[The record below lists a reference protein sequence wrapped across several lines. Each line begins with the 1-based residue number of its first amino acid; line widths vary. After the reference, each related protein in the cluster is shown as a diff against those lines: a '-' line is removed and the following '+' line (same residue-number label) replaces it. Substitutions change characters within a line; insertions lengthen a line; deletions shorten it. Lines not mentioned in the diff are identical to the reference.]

1 MRDSPSRS
9 LVVSA
14 HLKVIVGESVG
25 VFESLQNGV
34 NNATFGDV
42 TMTDLRKLR
51 EFHSKE
57 LLCKH

>member
-1 MRDSPSRS
+1 MRDSLSRS

-25 VFESLQNGV
+25 MFESLQNGV

>member
-1 MRDSPSRS
+1 MLAR
-9 LVVSA
+9 
-14 HLKVIVGESVG
+14 LKVNVGEIIGIS
-25 VFESLQNGV
+25 ESSQDNL
-34 NNATFGDV
+34 NNATFGGV

>member
-1 MRDSPSRS
+1 MMLAPPK
-9 LVVSA
+9 VV
-14 HLKVIVGESVG
+14 VGESIG
-25 VFESLQNGV
+25 IYESPQNNL
-34 NNATFGDV
+34 NNATFGGV